1 MKTLTITDAK
11 KNLSKW
17 LQAAAQGEEV
27 AIVSGADII
36 ALRKVEVEA
45 SDYAWREYEIT
56 QEEVAAYEQRV
67 DARYEKLK
75 KAGGLKILTADDVK
89 SQITR
94 AQASGNYDASR
105 AAKARSVKDMRHE
118 MQPDVRYQVQPTK
131 PAFRADEE
139 RVANENM
146 AKRIPGGAKS
156 RGGH

>member
-17 LQAAAQGEEV
+17 LQAAAKGEEV

-45 SDYAWREYEIT
+45 SDYAWREYGLT
-56 QEEVAAYEQRV
+56 QEEVADYEQRV
-67 DARYEKLK
+67 DARYAQLK
-75 KAGGLKILTADDVK
+75 KTGGLMVLTADDVK

-94 AQASGNYDASR
+94 AQASGNSDASP
-105 AAKARSVKDMRHE
+105 AAKAKAAKIMRH
-118 MQPDVRYQVQPTK
+118 VVQPTR
-131 PAFRADEE
+131 PAFRAGEE

-146 AKRIPGGAKS
+146 TKRISGGAKS